1 MSSGI
6 LAIYSAT
13 VIRNFGYSSPSAA
26 LLNMPSGA
34 VGIIATIISGYY
46 AGKQSNRWLWI
57 CILAAHAVLG
67 SALMSFLPIRM
78 KVGHL
83 IGIYL
88 VNAVSCLSTDSL
100 NDSLTCCR

>member
-13 VIRNFGYSSPSAA
+13 LIRNFGYSSARSA

-34 VGIIATIISGYY
+34 VSIVATIIAGYF
-46 AGKQSNRWLWI
+46 AGRQSNRWFWI
-57 CILAAHAVLG
+57 SILAAHAVLG
-67 SALMSFLPIRM
+67 SALMSFLPMKM

-88 VNAVSCLSTDSL
+88 VNAVSSFLNHLTDGA
-100 NDSLTCCR
+100 